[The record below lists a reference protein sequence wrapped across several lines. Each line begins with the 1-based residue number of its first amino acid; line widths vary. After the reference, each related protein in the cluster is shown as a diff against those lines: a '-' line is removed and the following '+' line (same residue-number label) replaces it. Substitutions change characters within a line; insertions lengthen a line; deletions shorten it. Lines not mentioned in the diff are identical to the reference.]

1 MTSAEGRMLVRLVK
15 LHADRFPTP
24 VGDVALA
31 VDESGAL
38 VRVRFLGS
46 EATPD
51 REEGGADLVWEPGSC
66 AAARAQLEEYFRGER
81 RAFELE
87 LAPVGTA
94 FQRRVWNAL
103 RRIPYGRIASYGE
116 IARELGMPGAS
127 RAVGQANNRNP
138 LPIVVPC
145 HRVIGADKSVTGFG
159 GGIAIKRALLD
170 FERGQPSLF
179 PA

>member
-1 MTSAEGRMLVRLVK
+1 MK
-15 LHADRFPTP
+15 LYADRLATP

-51 REEGGADLVWEPGSC
+51 RAEGGAGFVWEPGPC
-66 AAARAQLEEYFRGER
+66 ADARAQLEEYFRGER
-81 RAFELE
+81 RTFDLE
-87 LAPVGTA
+87 LAPAGTA
-94 FQRRVWNAL
+94 FQMRVWEAL
-103 RRIPYGRIASYGE
+103 RRIPYGRTASYGE
-116 IARELGMPGAS
+116 IARELGLPGAS

-138 LPIVVPC
+138 LPIFVPC
-145 HRVIGADKSVTGFG
+145 HRVIGADTHLTGFG